1 LTVTPSTGYTGV
13 LQVELTVSR
22 ENDTNENSSNEDT
35 RTITINVGSTTLAA
49 TSNQTPADPNT
60 TNTFT
65 VGTFTDTNTSD
76 TASDFTATVEFDTGV
91 TPTTATVSGGSGTF
105 TVNAS
110 NVYPS
115 SGTYMAIVS
124 VTDVATS
131 SVILTFDT
139 TVTVESVALP
149 AYRLYNTILH
159 EHLITL
165 DANENSVLLTEPGWI
180 SEGTP
185 FDMYAGP
192 QMLNGVE
199 DTPLYRLYDI
209 VNGQHL
215 FTADLNEYNTLRL
228 TPGWRDEGIAGY
240 VFLTPVTVNSVAAV
254 EPLYRLVFGFLPDVH
269 LFTTD
274 TNEVSVLT
282 SQDGWIEEDIACYV
296 LPS

>member
-1 LTVTPSTGYTGV
+1 MQLTVTRSGDSDNTSP
-13 LQVELTVSR
+13 
-22 ENDTNENSSNEDT
+22 DT
-35 RTITINVGSTTLAA
+35 RDIIVTVGSTSGGQPNPTFLSAV
-49 TSNQTPADPNT
+49 SNQTPVDPNT

-110 NVYPS
+110 NIYPS
-115 SGTYMAIVS
+115 AGTYEAIVS

-139 TVTVESVALP
+139 TVIVQAVALP

-192 QMLNGVE
+192 ETLNGVQA
-199 DTPLYRLYDI
+199 TPLYRLYDI

-228 TPGWRDEGIAGY
+228 TPGWRNEGIAGY
-240 VFLTPVTVNSVAAV
+240 VFLTPVTINNVAA

-282 SQDGWIEEDIACYV
+282 SQDGWVDEGIACYV
-296 LPS
+296 VPS